1 MLFFCQQVF
10 GQHYHVL
17 EKAGFG
23 AVAAVSPRGELEGL
37 ERDQAEG
44 TVQGGLENATDSEL
58 NRHP

>member
-1 MLFFCQQVF
+1 MF

-37 ERDQAEG
+37 ERDQAEA
-44 TVQGGLENATDSEL
+44 TVQGGLEDATDSEL